1 MRTIG
6 VIQKRSS
13 STREKLGGQV
23 PPSREDLD
31 ERLRGARELVAKAM
45 KGGAGPPE
53 METALLDGNL
63 AAALAEQG
71 IELDL
76 LWSARTATTPC
87 CERSSAAFRRG
98 DPTAPCP
105 VLVVPRGADRDAAS

>member
-53 METALLDGNL
+53 METALLDGDP

-76 LWSARTATTPC
+76 LVVGSHGYGPLLRTLLGGVST
-87 CERSSAAFRRG
+87 R
-98 DPTAPCP
+98 
-105 VLVVPRGADRDAAS
+105 